1 MQIPNT
7 NAEIMPPKLW
17 SAPNNNDEAKSEKM
31 TGVINLNLFNKTPL
45 KINSSTI
52 GEMTTVEIN
61 VPRRGKLPA
70 IDIEGIENSTRNCK
84 VGKYPIRAFVKYSIP
99 YEKKILVNTIIK
111 IYFN

>member
-7 NAEIMPPKLW
+7 NAEIMLPKLW
-17 SAPNNNDEAKSEKM
+17 RAPNNSDEAKSEKI

-52 GEMTTVEIN
+52 GEITTVEIN
-61 VPRRGKLPA
+61 TPRRGKPSK
-70 IDIEGIENSTRNCK
+70 IDIEGIENPRRKFND
-84 VGKYPIRAFVKYSIP
+84 GKYPIRPFVKYNIP

-111 IYFN
+111 IYFS

>member
-7 NAEIMPPKLW
+7 NAEIMLPKLW
-17 SAPNNNDEAKSEKM
+17 SAPNNNEEANSEQI

-45 KINSSTI
+45 KINSSTM

-70 IDIEGIENSTRNCK
+70 IDIEGIENSIRK
-84 VGKYPIRAFVKYSIP
+84 FKIGKLLIKPFVKYNMP

-111 IYFN
+111 IYLS